1 MAKKNYLIALEEELK
16 RRRAEI
22 KALKEEIKGMEE
34 INACMASFLFCV
46 VENKGRIEIDRK
58 RSGEYIKNG
67 IKIDVTEKSF
77 VLSAK
82 QNENGSLKAEV

>member
-1 MAKKNYLIALEEELK
+1 MVKKNYLITLEEELK
-16 RRRAEI
+16 RRKAEI

-34 INACMASFLFCV
+34 INACLASYLFCV
-46 VENKGRIEIDRK
+46 VKNKGRIEIDRM

-77 VLSAK
+77 VLK
-82 QNENGSLKAEV
+82 VNKIEN